1 MVCQNFVS
9 SSLIVFS
16 HTPVNLY
23 PYWHWLIVFRASIM
37 TAWMEM
43 LAYVNRNVLPMIGLS
58 ILHWI
63 AWLVFAKPFMLYR
76 RHYTVSL
83 LRAHTK
89 RLLVMGWTRP
99 TQTRPWAGYGPRCGP
114 IHLNGPCGGE
124 ATAHPR
130 RDFTPAALLLVAGGI
145 CGARASSS
153 SPAKWPHRHR
163 APASDRVRERARG
176 GEIWC

>member
-1 MVCQNFVS
+1 MG
-9 SSLIVFS
+9 
-16 HTPVNLY
+16 
-23 PYWHWLIVFRASIM
+23 
-37 TAWMEM
+37 M

-124 ATAHPR
+124 ATASSSKRLHAGRPAPR
-130 RDFTPAALLLVAGGI
+130 RRRHLRRAGVILVP
-145 CGARASSS
+145 S
-153 SPAKWPHRHR
+153 
-163 APASDRVRERARG
+163 
-176 GEIWC
+176 